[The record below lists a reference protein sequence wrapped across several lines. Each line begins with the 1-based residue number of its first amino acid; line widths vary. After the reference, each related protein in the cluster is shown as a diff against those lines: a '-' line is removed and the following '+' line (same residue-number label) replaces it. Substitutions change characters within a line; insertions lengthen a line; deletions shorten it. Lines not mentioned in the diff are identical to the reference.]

1 MKSRL
6 AGILL
11 AAVVA
16 YSSSVAVRAQQPP
29 AQAPSSGSTKAAPP
43 DYSKE
48 AAVVEQARISFR
60 FENDGSGVEDQ
71 YARIRIQGVQA
82 VQNWGQLM
90 FEYNASTDKIH
101 VVFIRVTKPDGH
113 VVTAG
118 SDAVQDLSSP
128 VERIAPV
135 YTDIRQVHVTVPDL
149 GVGDTLEYQI
159 HTDSVQPIVPGQ
171 FFINWNA
178 NKTYITLDESF
189 QANVPRDRE
198 IHIKTSN
205 GIAPPKIEDQGD
217 RRIYTWKSSFT
228 KRPDDSGDT
237 TKKTNKNRAPEIPD
251 VQISTFASWQRV
263 GQWYATL
270 EAPRAAVTDAIRAKA
285 DELVKGQTTDLAKA
299 KIIYDYVS
307 KNIRYVSLSFGVGR
321 YQPHPAAD
329 VLSNQYGDC
338 KDKATLLEA
347 LLAAEKIQSY
357 PVLIN
362 SSSKIDPDIPSPA
375 QFDHLIN
382 IVVLDGKPVWVDSTP
397 GVSPFGFLLPQLL
410 DKKALAIPSATT
422 SALEETPQNPP
433 FMPELDLKLGG
444 KVDSIGGFQGTLE
457 LSGTGEFA
465 VVTRGVLRTVPQNY
479 WQKVAENLLKELIAA
494 QDPKVSDFHFTGVDD
509 LDQPIAID
517 ISFSTYNFIDLS
529 KQDIAFS
536 LPGHGIDLNDV
547 DQPDEGSTD
556 PLKLGVIHDETEFWR
571 IIFPSQIKVALS
583 VPIHVTRDY
592 GEYESDYSLS
602 GNTVMVERHL
612 ILRNAKLPS
621 SRYNDFEAFRNA
633 VTSDENQ
640 KLALT
645 NSSPGSGAIPAE
657 MSADDLYNA
666 GFEAENSR
674 NYAHAAQLFA
684 AAGAKDPD
692 HKNVWNALGHVY
704 NEMRDYADAVPALQK
719 AISKNPYDDFA
730 YNNLG
735 NSYEGLGRYDEAE
748 LQFQK
753 QIEVNPLDRYAHAN
767 LAGLYLQQKKY
778 EASQKEFQT
787 ALKITPNNFN
797 LNVGLGSADLGLHQ
811 DDAALAAFHVALEKS
826 PSPMTWNNVAFYLAD
841 NNSHLDIAQQYSEN
855 SIRAIEAQLNAASL
869 GTVGPTQ
876 VGLVQVIATFWDTMG
891 WIEFKQGNLTAAE
904 SYILSAWL
912 IMDDA
917 SIGDHLGQIYEKQN
931 RREDAIHAYAL
942 ALTYPN
948 PPVDTRGRL
957 AKLVGESRADTAIS
971 FAHADQ
977 RREITIANPQK
988 LDGSAEFWVLLTAG
1002 TPLQGSDGLSAEVGD
1017 VKFISVV
1024 SDPSKPA
1031 DAKLTAA
1038 LRNYSALL
1046 LKAKFPYHFPVTQA
1060 TQLILRGVL
1069 ACSSATNSCTFDPL
1083 PGDQAIL
1090 ATVASSS
1097 QLQ

>member
-1 MKSRL
+1 M
-6 AGILL
+6 I
-11 AAVVA
+11 
-16 YSSSVAVRAQQPP
+16 
-29 AQAPSSGSTKAAPP
+29 
-43 DYSKE
+43 E
-48 AAVVEQARISFR
+48 EARINFR
-60 FENDGSGVEDQ
+60 FENDGSGTEDQ
-71 YARIRIQGVQA
+71 FARIRIQNTQA

-90 FEYNASTDKIH
+90 FTYNASTDKIH
-101 VVFIRVTKPDGH
+101 IEFVRVHKPDGH

-118 SDAVQDLSSP
+118 PDAIQDLSSP

-135 YTDIRQVHVTVPDL
+135 YTDVRQIHVTVPDL

-159 HTDSVQPIVPGQ
+159 HTDSLQPIVPGQ
-171 FFINWNA
+171 FFIDWNA
-178 NKTYITLDESF
+178 DKDVITLDESF
-189 QANVPRDRE
+189 QANVPRNRE
-198 IHIKTSN
+198 IHVKTSN
-205 GIAPPKIEDQGD
+205 GIALPKIEDQGD
-217 RRIYTWKSSFT
+217 RRIYTWNSSFL
-228 KRPDDSGDT
+228 KRSDDSDDDT
-237 TKKTNKNRAPEIPD
+237 TKKKTKKKEPEVSD
-251 VQISTFASWQRV
+251 VEISTFTSWQQV
-263 GQWYATL
+263 GQWYAGL

-285 DELVKGQTTDLAKA
+285 DELVKGQTTDLGKAKA
-299 KIIYDYVS
+299 IYDYVS

-321 YQPHPAAD
+321 YQPHLAAD
-329 VLSNQYGDC
+329 VLANQYGDC

-347 LLAAEKIQSY
+347 LLAAEKIRSY

-362 SSSKIDPDIPSPA
+362 SSAKIDPDVPSPA

-382 IVVLDGKPVWVDSTP
+382 VVVLDGKPVWVDSTP
-397 GVSPFGFLLPQLL
+397 GVSPFGFLMPQLL
-410 DKKALAIPSATT
+410 DKKALAIPSAA
-422 SALEETPQNPP
+422 SAALEDTPVNPP
-433 FMPELDLKLGG
+433 FMPAVNLDLEG
-444 KVDSIGGFQGTLE
+444 KVDSIGHFQGNLN

-465 VVTRGVLRTVPQNY
+465 VVMRGALRTVPQNY
-479 WQKVAENLLKELIAA
+479 WQKVAENLLKELTAA
-494 QDPKVSDFHFTGVDD
+494 QDPKVTDFHFTGVDD

-517 ISFSTYNFIDLS
+517 ISFSTYNFVDLS
-529 KQDIAFS
+529 KRDVAFS
-536 LPGHGIDLNDV
+536 LPGHSIDLNDV

-556 PLKLGVIHDETEFWR
+556 PLKLGVIHDETQLWKIEL
-571 IIFPSQIKVALS
+571 PPQISVALS

-612 ILRNAKLPS
+612 ILRNTKLPP

-633 VTSDENQ
+633 VTSDESQ

-666 GFEAENSR
+666 GFEAENSH

-704 NEMRDYADAVPALQK
+704 NEMQDYTDAVPALQK

-735 NSYEGLGRYDEAE
+735 NAYQGLGRYDEAE

-753 QIEVNPLDRYAHAN
+753 QIEVDPLDRYAHAN
-767 LAGLYLQQKKY
+767 LASLYLQQKKY
-778 EASQKEFQT
+778 EAAQKEFQT

-797 LNVGLGSADLGLHQ
+797 LNVGLGTADLGLHQ

-869 GTVGPTQ
+869 DTVGPTQ

-891 WIEFKQGNLTAAE
+891 WIKFKQGNLTAAE

-917 SIGDHLGQIYEKQN
+917 SIGDHLGQIYEKQG
-931 RREDAIHAYAL
+931 RSEDAIHVYAL
-942 ALTYPN
+942 ALTYSN
-948 PPVDTRGRL
+948 PPVETRGRL
-957 AKLVGESRADTAIS
+957 VKLVGENRADTAIS
-971 FAHADQ
+971 FAHTDQ

-988 LDGSAEFWVLLTAG
+988 LDTSGEFWVLLTAG
-1002 TPLQGSDGLSAEVGD
+1002 APLQGSNGLSVEVGD
-1017 VKFISVV
+1017 IKFISIV

-1038 LRNYSALL
+1038 LSNYSSLL
-1046 LKAKFPYHFPVTQA
+1046 LKAKLPYRFPETQA

-1069 ACSSATNSCTFDPL
+1069 ACSSATNSCTFNPL
-1083 PGDQAIL
+1083 PADRAIL
-1090 ATVASSS
+1090 ATLVSSS
-1097 QLQ
+1097 QSQ